1 MASQDPTTD
10 EITAIVPLLEVLTL
24 ADPAPTFTLFP
35 KLPPEL
41 RLKILEDALPIG
53 VKGRRFIQVKVRIGA
68 PSRSRKPCW
77 FILDE
82 NVSSADVK
90 DIGLLG
96 VNKECRR
103 VFLNRFN
110 KQLRAAGKG
119 LIRYNEADTIFI
131 CKFVLRSVRVLM
143 PYW

>member
-53 VKGRRFIQVKVRIGA
+53 VRGRRFIQVKVRIGA

-77 FILDE
+77 I
-82 NVSSADVK
+82 
-90 DIGLLG
+90 IGC
-96 VNKECRR
+96 N
-103 VFLNRFN
+103 
-110 KQLRAAGKG
+110 AAGK
-119 LIRYNEADTIFI
+119 F
-131 CKFVLRSVRVLM
+131 CM
-143 PYW
+143 PI